1 MEQKALEAMRSR
13 HNRFFIKIKFKNGF
27 SLIELLIVTFIIMII
42 AAVAS
47 VLYLNTIRSQEDILS
62 KAKSQKDARTALY
75 LMEKEI
81 RESVSMLNA
90 ENNDIRFLSNIDQDD
105 EFEEISY
112 YTELSGS
119 NYILVREEDGTDT
132 GIFLNYLISDNI
144 FSYYNK
150 ADSDPIDLPLD
161 EINLNT
167 FKVLK
172 ISFVLNDEPEY
183 ANKNL
188 YVSSSVYLRN
198 R

>member
-81 RESVSMLNA
+81 RESGLWQVQGLYKNKFTNNEYLDFKNMLN
-90 ENNDIRFLSNIDQDD
+90 
-105 EFEEISY
+105 
-112 YTELSGS
+112 
-119 NYILVREEDGTDT
+119 
-132 GIFLNYLISDNI
+132 
-144 FSYYNK
+144 K
-150 ADSDPIDLPLD
+150 
-161 EINLNT
+161 
-167 FKVLK
+167 KM
-172 ISFVLNDEPEY
+172 
-183 ANKNL
+183 
-188 YVSSSVYLRN
+188 SV
-198 R
+198 